1 MTCSPALMETLRK
14 NGQLHLLEG
23 FDVLS
28 EAEQAELLHD
38 IESVNFDMMARAD
51 EETEKN
57 YNIAPID
64 IFTADMADAEE
75 AELKKLGLE
84 AIAANKVAAVLLC
97 GGQGTRLGFPHS
109 KGMFDIGVTKPIY
122 IFELHFAYL
131 SKVAKEAGNY
141 FPVFIMTSIYNDGE
155 IREFLA
161 EHDYFGYD
169 KNAVFFYKQKMAYA
183 TDLEGKLLKGSPS
196 TLVAS
201 PDGNGGWFASL
212 AAAGYLDM
220 LKEKGTEWLNIIS
233 IDNVLQRTVDPVFVG
248 ATVRANVSCGA
259 KVICKNA
266 PDERIGLLCLNDGKP
281 TIIEYYELDQLVK
294 ETGLSI
300 EGIDYG
306 VILNYLFSV
315 KEMERTL
322 TESPLPVHK
331 AKKKVPYWDGEKVV
345 TPTTENGYKF
355 EMLATDLVV
364 QMGTCLPYEVRRELE
379 FAPVKN
385 KTGIDS
391 VESARAMLE
400 ARGYTL

>member
-1 MTCSPALMETLRK
+1 MTCNPTLVETLRK

-23 FDVLS
+23 FEALS
-28 EAEQAELLHD
+28 EAEQEELLHD
-38 IESVNFDMMARAD
+38 IASVNFEMMARAD
-51 EETEKN
+51 EDTEKQ

-75 AELKKLGLE
+75 AELRKLGLE
-84 AIAANKVAAVLLC
+84 AIHNNKVAAVLLC

-109 KGMFDIGVTKPIY
+109 KGMFDIGVTKPLY

-131 SKVAKEAGNY
+131 SKIAKEADHF

-155 IREFLA
+155 IRDFLA

-196 TLVAS
+196 SLVAS
-201 PDGNGGWFASL
+201 PDGNGGWYASL
-212 AAAGYLDM
+212 AAAGYSKLLQD
-220 LKEKGTEWLNIIS
+220 GGVEWLNIIS

-248 ATVRANVSCGA
+248 ATVRSGVTCGA

-266 PDERIGLLCLNDGKP
+266 PDERIGLLCLNNGTP
-281 TIIEYYELDQLVK
+281 SIIEYYELDALIK
-294 ETGLSI
+294 ETGLST
-300 EGIDYG
+300 EGIEYG

-315 KEMERTL
+315 AEMERTL
-322 TESPLPVHK
+322 RESPLPVHK
-331 AKKKVPYWDGEKVV
+331 AKKKVPYWDGEKLV

-355 EMLATDLVV
+355 EMLATDLVA
-364 QMGTCLPYEVRRELE
+364 QMGSCLPYEVRREAE

-385 KTGIDS
+385 KTGVDS

-400 ARGYTL
+400 AAGYTL

>member
-1 MTCSPALMETLRK
+1 MNINPTLMEKLEK

-23 FDVLS
+23 FDALS
-28 EAEQAELLHD
+28 EAEQTELLHD

-51 EETEKN
+51 EETEKT
-57 YNIAPID
+57 YDIAPID

-75 AELKKLGLE
+75 EELTKIGLE
-84 AIAANKVAAVLLC
+84 AIKNNKVAAVLLC

-109 KGMFDIGVTKPIY
+109 KGMFNIGVTKPIY

-131 SKVAKEAGNY
+131 CKVAKAAENF
-141 FPVFIMTSIYNDGE
+141 FPVFIMTSIYNDEE

-169 KNAVFFYKQKMAYA
+169 KNSVYFYQQKMAYA
-183 TDLEGKLLKGSPS
+183 VDFEGKLLKATPS
-196 TLVAS
+196 SLVAS

-212 AAAGYLDM
+212 AAAGYGEV
-220 LKEKGTEWLNIIS
+220 LKEKGVEWLNIIS

-248 ATVRANVSCGA
+248 ATVRAKVGCGA

-266 PDERIGLLCLNDGKP
+266 PDERIGLLCLDHGKP

-345 TPTTENGYKF
+345 SPTTENGFKF

-400 ARGYTL
+400 ARGYIL

>member
-1 MTCSPALMETLRK
+1 MTINPALMETLK
-14 NGQLHLLEG
+14 KYDQLHLLEG
-23 FDVLS
+23 FDALS

-38 IESVNFDMMARAD
+38 IESVNFDMMARAN
-51 EETEKN
+51 EEAEKT
-57 YNIAPID
+57 YDIAPID
-64 IFTADMADAEE
+64 IFTADMAEAEE
-75 AELKKLGLE
+75 AELTKIGLE
-84 AIAANKVAAVLLC
+84 AIHDNKAAAVLLC

-109 KGMFDIGVTKPIY
+109 KGMFDIGVTKPLY

-131 SKVAKEAGNY
+131 SKVAKAADNY

-155 IREFLA
+155 IKEFLA

-169 KNAVFFYKQKMAYA
+169 KNAVYFYTQKMAYA
-183 TDLEGKLLKGSPS
+183 TDLNGKLLKGSPS

-212 AAAGYLDM
+212 AAAGHGKV
-220 LKEKGTEWLNIIS
+220 LKEKGVEWLNIIS

-248 ATVRANVSCGA
+248 ATIRSKATVGA

-266 PDERIGLLCLNDGKP
+266 PDERIGLLCLDHGKP

-322 TESPLPVHK
+322 TDSPLPVHK

-355 EMLATDLVV
+355 EMLSTDLIVK
-364 QMGTCLPYEVRRELE
+364 MDTCLPYEVRRELE